1 MKEGKLLGR
10 KVKLAI
16 VNWIMGEWIP
26 RRMKRK
32 NKQLIVTR
40 YRILQDTTR
49 VLYPSAKCIWVG
61 TTGYYPECNIF
72 RVVIGYLP
80 DTQTDFFG

>member
-1 MKEGKLLGR
+1 MVDNNKMKEGKLLGR

-40 YRILQDTTR
+40 YRILQDT
-49 VLYPSAKCIWVG
+49 
-61 TTGYYPECNIF
+61 
-72 RVVIGYLP
+72 
-80 DTQTDFFG
+80 